1 MVKDLPAIQ
10 ETQVRSLGQEDPLE
24 KKMATHSSIL
34 AWRIPWTEEP
44 GRLQSMRS
52 QRVGHN
58 WAANTFTFMMKYD
71 GGGLVAKLCPI
82 IWNIVITK
90 QLGLYGGFPG
100 SSHAKES
107 SCNTGDQVRSL
118 GWEDPLEKE
127 MATHF
132 SFLAW
137 RIPWTEKPGGVGRGA
152 TVHKV
157 EKIGHDWIDLA
168 HTHAWWN
175 RGEKGVV

>member
-52 QRVGHN
+52 QRVRHN

-71 GGGLVAKLCPI
+71 GGGLVAKSCPL

-107 SCNTGDQVRSL
+107 SCNAGDTGDVSLIIGSGRSPGGGKWQPTSVFLPGESYGLRSL
-118 GWEDPLEKE
+118 EGWGGGLQFIRLKKLD
-127 MATHF
+127 M
-132 SFLAW
+132 
-137 RIPWTEKPGGVGRGA
+137 TEL
-152 TVHKV
+152 T
-157 EKIGHDWIDLA
+157 
-168 HTHAWWN
+168 
-175 RGEKGVV
+175 

>member
-71 GGGLVAKLCPI
+71 GGGLVAKSCPI

-100 SSHAKES
+100 GSDGKIICLQCRRPGFDPWVRKIPWSRKWQLT
-107 SCNTGDQVRSL
+107 TGFWPGEFHGQRSL
-118 GWEDPLEKE
+118 VVYSPWGGKE
-127 MATHF
+127 LDT
-132 SFLAW
+132 
-137 RIPWTEKPGGVGRGA
+137 TEQL
-152 TVHKV
+152 T
-157 EKIGHDWIDLA
+157 L
-168 HTHAWWN
+168 
-175 RGEKGVV
+175 